1 MEKWLSLEACA
12 PYSGTI
18 SQLQRLMGNAVYDAD
33 NPNKLRSVLGAFAMA
48 NPVQFHKADGSGYH
62 LLLNRSHDMDSRNPQ
77 IAARLALVLTRFGHI
92 EPARKAEMV
101 AAVQGLARQQLSA
114 NLQEIVVK
122 ALDKKL
128 VGEVSFS
135 AETREYDRNL

>member
-1 MEKWLSLEACA
+1 
-12 PYSGTI
+12 
-18 SQLQRLMGNAVYDAD
+18 MGDAVFDAD
-33 NPNKLRSVLGAFAMA
+33 NPNKMRSVLGAFASA
-48 NPVQFHKADGSGYH
+48 NPVQFHKADGSGYRFIAEQIAE
-62 LLLNRSHDMDSRNPQ
+62 LDSRNPQ

-122 ALDKKL
+122 ALDTT
-128 VGEVSFS
+128 S
-135 AETREYDRNL
+135 